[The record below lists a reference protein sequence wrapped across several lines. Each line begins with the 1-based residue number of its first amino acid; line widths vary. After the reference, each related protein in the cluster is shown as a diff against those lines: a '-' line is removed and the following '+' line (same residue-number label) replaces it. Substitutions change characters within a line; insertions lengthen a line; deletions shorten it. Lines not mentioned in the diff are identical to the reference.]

1 MTFLLPPSIEGLTT
15 KKWKLYLLLTRR
27 AVKNPASQ
35 KLTRK
40 TREQRQFW
48 MEKFI
53 EDAIYLSNKVSL
65 SNITDYHTMVIFMK
79 LSMVDMR
86 TFSLNFS
93 YKIYKRVVTKLKN
106 KFLKISLTKNCKQG
120 KLEINSS
127 GNKYSYFYLNFL
139 LANTL
144 IWLK

>member
-1 MTFLLPPSIEGLTT
+1 ML
-15 KKWKLYLLLTRR
+15 
-27 AVKNPASQ
+27 V
-35 KLTRK
+35 
-40 TREQRQFW
+40 
-48 MEKFI
+48 
-53 EDAIYLSNKVSL
+53 YLSNKVSL

-79 LSMVDMR
+79 LSMVHMR